1 MTYGTETKWHATETN
16 WDSRY
21 PVTYTVEE
29 HCEHA
34 TPSDPFATVYH
45 CRRCGEWR
53 VHNYLGDWA
62 KHCELYVEIFHYKEW
77 DAISHHEFRQRL
89 SKDRR
94 S

>member
-34 TPSDPFATVYH
+34 TPSDPFATVLPLPAL
-45 CRRCGEWR
+45 RRMEGTQLSRRLGET
-53 VHNYLGDWA
+53 L
-62 KHCELYVEIFHYKEW
+62 
-77 DAISHHEFRQRL
+77 
-89 SKDRR
+89 
-94 S
+94 

>member
-34 TPSDPFATVYH
+34 TPQTHSPRSTIAGVAANGGYAAASDT
-45 CRRCGEWR
+45 GE
-53 VHNYLGDWA
+53 NTA
-62 KHCELYVEIFHYKEW
+62 NCT
-77 DAISHHEFRQRL
+77 
-89 SKDRR
+89 
-94 S
+94 

>member
-34 TPSDPFATVYH
+34 TPSDASATVYH
-45 CRRCGEWR
+45 CQRCGEWGGVR
-53 VHNYLGDWA
+53 SYLGYWE
-62 KHCELYVEIFHYKEW
+62 KT
-77 DAISHHEFRQRL
+77 Q
-89 SKDRR
+89 
-94 S
+94 